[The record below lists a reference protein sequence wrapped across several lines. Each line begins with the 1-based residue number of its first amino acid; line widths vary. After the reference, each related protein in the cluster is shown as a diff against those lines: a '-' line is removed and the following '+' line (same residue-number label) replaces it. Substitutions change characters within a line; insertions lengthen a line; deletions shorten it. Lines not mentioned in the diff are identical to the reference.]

1 MRRFVA
7 AVILAVLALP
17 AAGVHGQ
24 QPPLFEF
31 GRKGGTRSAFTATI
45 GTDGVVSVT
54 GGVRR
59 LGPVTLTQP
68 ALAGLRKLADAEGF
82 YSLPRNIKCP
92 GPAGFATQFI
102 HIRTAKHD
110 KYVQEYGG
118 CRPGFAQLYDVL
130 VAAAALR

>member
-1 MRRFVA
+1 MRGLVVA
-7 AVILAVLALP
+7 VMLVALALP
-17 AAGVHGQ
+17 AAGALAQ
-24 QPPLFEF
+24 QRPVFEF
-31 GRKGGTRSAFTATI
+31 GRKGGTRAAFTATI
-45 GTDGVVSVT
+45 GADGVVSVT

-68 ALAGLRKLADAEGF
+68 ALAGLRKLASAEGF

-102 HIRTAKHD
+102 HIHTATRD

-118 CRPGFAQLYDVL
+118 CRPGFSQLYDVL
-130 VAAAALR
+130 IAAAGLS